1 MMAACLRAAL
11 FAAALLPAAAQ
22 CAETYRNPVI
32 AGFHPDPSI
41 CRVGKDY
48 YLANSSFEYF
58 PGVPIFH
65 SRDLVHWKQIGHAL
79 TRESQLPLKGQRASR
94 GIYAPT
100 LRCEGGEFYL
110 ITTNVETGGNFIV
123 HTKDPAGEWSE
134 PLWLKEKTPWI
145 DPSLFF
151 DDDGSVYYT
160 RHDGGE
166 KGGVVQARIDV
177 ATGKLLEEPRLIWRG
192 TGGVWPE
199 GPHLYKVNGW
209 YYLMIAEG
217 GTSYEHGI
225 TVARSKSPFG
235 PFEAHRGNPILSH
248 RDHPDLPLQA
258 TGHGDLVQAEDGK
271 WWMVLLGIRPD
282 RESGK
287 SRHHLGRETLLAPV
301 TWQDGWPVVNGG
313 KPLALEMSA
322 AGLPPAAPW
331 PTAPVRSGFDGPKL
345 DLFWTF
351 LRGPSAGL
359 TSLAERPGYLR
370 VKGNK
375 ATLDDVA
382 TPAFVARRQQHLNAR
397 IATRIEFSPDG
408 PAQYAGLALR
418 QNENNH
424 YQLRIGGSKMARRI
438 EFVTRVKGQTKVVA
452 SAALAAGPVDLQVRA
467 WPDRYEFSYAQG
479 GAAPVVLGAA
489 PTAALSSEEAGGFT
503 GVFAGMVA
511 TGATADFDWFDYEP
525 LGD

>member
-1 MMAACLRAAL
+1 MK
-11 FAAALLPAAAQ
+11 AALLAALMLASATQ
-22 CAETYRNPVI
+22 AAETYRNPVI

-48 YLANSSFEYF
+48 YLANSTFEYF

-65 SRDLVHWKQIGHAL
+65 SRDLVNWKLIGHAL

-100 LRCEGGEFYL
+100 LRCTGDTFYM

-134 PLWLKEKTPWI
+134 PVWLKEKTPWI

-151 DDDGSVYYT
+151 DDDGTVYYT

-166 KGGVVQARIDV
+166 KGGIVQARIDV
-177 ATGKLLEEPRLIWRG
+177 KTGRLLDEPKRIWNG

-199 GPHLYKVNGW
+199 GPHLYKVDGW

-217 GTSYEHGI
+217 GTSYDHGI

-235 PFEAHRGNPILSH
+235 PFEAHKGNPILSH
-248 RDHPDLPLQA
+248 KNHPELPLQA
-258 TGHGDLVQAEDGK
+258 TGHGDLVQTDEGK
-271 WWMVLLGIRPD
+271 WWMVLLGVRPNG
-282 RESGK
+282 R
-287 SRHHLGRETLLAPV
+287 RHHLGRETLLAPV

-313 KPLALEMSA
+313 KPLALEMNA
-322 AGLPPAAPW
+322 AGLPPPS
-331 PTAPVRSGFDGPKL
+331 PLPKAPVRTEFDQPGL
-345 DLFWTF
+345 DLYWTF
-351 LRGPSAGL
+351 VRGPSTGL
-359 TSLAERPGYLR
+359 HTLSARPGFLR
-370 VKGNK
+370 VNGNA

-397 IATRIEFSPDG
+397 IATRVEFMPDG
-408 PAQYAGLALR
+408 PGQYAGLALR
-418 QNENNH
+418 QNEANH
-424 YQLRIGGSKMARRI
+424 YQLRIGGSHAARRI
-438 EFVTRVKGQTKVVA
+438 ELVTRVKGETKVVA
-452 SAALAAGPVDLQVRA
+452 SAALKPGPVDLQVRA
-467 WPDRYEFSYAQG
+467 WPDRYEFGFAQG
-479 GAAPVVLGAA
+479 GRAPVVLGSA
-489 PTAALSSEEAGGFT
+489 PTAALSSEDAGGFT
-503 GVFAGMVA
+503 GVFAGMMA
-511 TGATADFDWFDYEP
+511 TGAPADFDWFDYEP